1 MINIHS
7 VLPRSEING
16 PGARMVVFFQ
26 GCNRGCPGCFNPQTH
41 SQNSNKAMTAAGIFS
56 GYFKVPGPSSGAAV
70 EGLTVSG
77 GEPFLQPEGLC
88 ELLKTAKIEYGLT
101 NVVYTGYLMDE
112 LLVRDGTEEI
122 LGYVDVLIDGP
133 FKNEYKESSL
143 LARGST
149 NQTLHLLSKRYREED
164 FLMKGKIEII
174 ISKDGAITRTGF
186 SCAD

>member
-26 GCNRGCPGCFNPQTH
+26 GCNRGCSGCFNLQTH
-41 SQNSNKAMTAAGIFS
+41 SQNSNKSISVAEIFS
-56 GYFKVPGPSSGAAV
+56 EYFRGPVNKIGGAI
-70 EGLTVSG
+70 EGVTVSG
-77 GEPFLQPEGLC
+77 GEPFMQPEGLY
-88 ELLKTAKIEYGLT
+88 ELLKTSKTEYNLT
-101 NVVYTGYLMDE
+101 TVVYTGYLIDE
-112 LLVRDGTEEI
+112 LLAKDDTKKVFSYI
-122 LGYVDVLIDGP
+122 DVLIDGA

-149 NQTLHLLSKRYREED
+149 NQTFHLLSPSYKEED
-164 FLMKGKIEII
+164 FLMKGRVEII
-174 ISKDGAITRTGF
+174 ISKDGTITKTGF

>member
-1 MINIHS
+1 LINIHS

-41 SQNSNKAMTAAGIFS
+41 SQNPNKAMTVAEIFS
-56 GYFKVPGPSSGAAV
+56 GYFKEPQPGSGGAV
-70 EGLTVSG
+70 EGLTISG
-77 GEPFLQPEGLC
+77 GEPFLQPEGLH
-88 ELLKTAKIEYGLT
+88 ELLKAAKVEYGLT
-101 NVVYTGYLMDE
+101 TVVYTGYLKDE
-112 LLVRDGTEEI
+112 LLGKDGMEEI
-122 LGYVDVLIDGP
+122 FSYIDVLIDGP
-133 FKNEYKESSL
+133 FKDEYKESSL

-149 NQTLHLLSKRYREED
+149 NQTFHMLSNRYKEED

-174 ISKDGAITRTGF
+174 ISKDGTITRTGF